1 MPPATDADEVGF
13 RTSVGA
19 RGHFAYPETS
29 HGDNLPSEVE
39 YSQPEGELPVEVLSL
54 TDAALGAVTEFIQKL
69 KKGPCVVKLLGD
81 PAEGAYHLLESTTV
95 HPKG

>member
-1 MPPATDADEVGF
+1 MPPAPYACEVGF

-19 RGHFAYPETS
+19 RSYFGYPETS

-39 YSQPEGELPVEVLSL
+39 YSQPEGELPVEVLSF
-54 TDAALGAVTEFIQKL
+54 TDAALCTVTELVQKL
-69 KKGPCVVKLLGD
+69 KKGPRVVKLLGD
-81 PAEGAYHLLESTTV
+81 PAEKSDDLLESTTV